1 MTRVRGFL
9 KALFWSGIAVSIAG
23 MAGAFIYGLSL
34 LHAKHSGSPYPS
46 TETGQIYAMDISG
59 RGGPPHIVFVTATLH
74 AVVVAAQWAMAIW
87 LAMGIGF
94 FAWAIARRLL
104 RNPAPD

>member
-1 MTRVRGFL
+1 VTYGRAFL
-9 KALFWSGIAVSIAG
+9 KALFWSCIAVSIAG
-23 MAGAFIYGLSL
+23 MAGAFIYGLSF
-34 LHAKHSGSPYPS
+34 LHAKHSGSPYPIQAA
-46 TETGQIYAMDISG
+46 GQIYGMDISG

-87 LAMGIGF
+87 LALGTCF
-94 FAWAIARRLL
+94 FAWAIARRLS